1 MSNVSNISNI
11 DQRSYVSG
19 TTETQKVDGRE
30 SQPTG
35 KNTDIV
41 QSDKVSLSSKSKDI
55 NLAKEAAAAVP
66 DIRSD
71 KVDPIKKQIA
81 EGTYEVNA
89 EKVAESLIKTHISE
103 VV

>member
-30 SQPTG
+30 TQPTG
-35 KNTDIV
+35 KNTDIA
-41 QSDKVSLSSKSKDI
+41 QSDKVSLSKKSKDI
-55 NLAKEAAAAVP
+55 KLAKEAVAAVP

-71 KVDPIKKQIA
+71 KVDPIKKKIA
-81 EGTYEVNA
+81 EGTHEVDA
-89 EKVAESLIKTHISE
+89 EEVADSLIKTHISE